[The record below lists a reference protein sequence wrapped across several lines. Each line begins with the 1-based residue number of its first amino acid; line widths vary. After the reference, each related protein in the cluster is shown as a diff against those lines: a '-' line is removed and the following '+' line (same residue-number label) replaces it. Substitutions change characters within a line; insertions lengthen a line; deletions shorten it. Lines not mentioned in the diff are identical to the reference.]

1 MRPVTCIETVE
12 YNLSLLLLLFLIVTR
27 RRLSVQTVGSKENTQ
42 FISTLK
48 MESVF
53 SSETL
58 LCTYE
63 LTRRYRPEDSTKLH
77 FTR

>member
-12 YNLSLLLLLFLIVTR
+12 YNLSLLLLLFLIVAR
-27 RRLSVQTVGSKENTQ
+27 RRLSVQTVGSKESTQ

-48 MESVF
+48 MEAVF

-58 LCTYE
+58 LCTYKS
-63 LTRRYRPEDSTKLH
+63 TRRYRPEVSTTLY
-77 FTR
+77 FTG

>member
-1 MRPVTCIETVE
+1 MGPVTCIETVE
-12 YNLSLLLLLFLIVTR
+12 CNLLLLLQLFLIVAR
-27 RRLSVQTVGSKENTQ
+27 RRLSVQSLRSKDSTL

-48 MESVF
+48 MEAVF

-58 LCTYE
+58 LCTYKP
-63 LTRRYRPEDSTKLH
+63 TRRYRPEDSATLH